1 MEYLEKVLKK
11 TGVTSLV
18 TSIIFA
24 ILGAILIANPE
35 GTIKFI
41 AIILG
46 VMFGLVGLYKII
58 NYFENRGKYY
68 FYNYD
73 IA

>member
-24 ILGAILIANPE
+24 ILGAIIIANPE
-35 GTIKFI
+35 
-41 AIILG
+41 
-46 VMFGLVGLYKII
+46 
-58 NYFENRGKYY
+58 
-68 FYNYD
+68 
-73 IA
+73 

>member
-24 ILGAILIANPE
+24 ILALILIAKP
-35 GTIKFI
+35 
-41 AIILG
+41 
-46 VMFGLVGLYKII
+46 
-58 NYFENRGKYY
+58 
-68 FYNYD
+68 D
-73 IA
+73 